1 MGDYTGCVGDAV
13 TGQRLCVPF
22 IFFKTEYRSCRP
34 SNWRRWWPRLIWRIV
49 HCCCHTLR
57 SWHHR
62 HCHRYWQR
70 LLCLYRYL
78 SFSCTFRYKLTYYKN
93 SSRVNHLKRS
103 CSWRSTNQWFLLIP
117 VIAPVINIVE
127 AQRFRTT
134 LAIVV
139 EFTRLQRAY
148 DFERELRENSELTW
162 YKVELMYHYFA
173 LRTL

>member
-22 IFFKTEYRSCRP
+22 IVSKTEYRSCRGGH
-34 SNWRRWWPRLIWRIV
+34 WRRWWQRIIWWIV
-49 HCCCHTLR
+49 RCCCHTLR

-70 LLCLYRYL
+70 LLCLYQYL
-78 SFSCTFRYKLTYYKN
+78 SFSYTFMVTYCKN
-93 SSRVNHLKRS
+93 RSRIRHLKRS
-103 CSWRSTNQWFLLIP
+103 CSWRSTNQWFLLVP
-117 VIAPVINIVE
+117 VIAPVIDIVE
-127 AQRFRTT
+127 AQKFRTT
-134 LAIVV
+134 LAIIVK
-139 EFTRLQRAY
+139 FTRLQRAY